1 MELIS
6 IAIASIFINNFVLSQ
21 FLGLCPFI
29 GVSKKLD
36 SVLGMG
42 LAVIFVMTI
51 SSVITYL
58 IYSYILFPNLVFL
71 RTIVFILVIAALV
84 QLIEIILKKSVPAL
98 YNSLGIYL
106 PLITTNC
113 AVMGVAVLNI
123 NNNYD
128 FISSAVNGF
137 SGGAGFLLALFL
149 MAMIREKLEMADI
162 PKAFKGAPIAFI
174 TAGLMAMAFF
184 AADKAMLG
192 FLSK

>member
-1 MELIS
+1 VELIS

-29 GVSKKLD
+29 GVSKKTE

-42 LAVIFVMTI
+42 LAVIFVMTL
-51 SSVITYL
+51 SSAITYL
-58 IYSYILFPNLVFL
+58 IYTYILFPNLVFL
-71 RTIVFILVIAALV
+71 KIIVFILVIAALV
-84 QLIEIILKKSVPAL
+84 QLLEIVLKKSIPSL

-113 AVMGVAVLNI
+113 AVLGVAVLNI
-123 NNNYD
+123 NSKYD
-128 FISSAVNGF
+128 FVSSVVNGF

-149 MAMIREKLEMADI
+149 MSAIRERLDMADV
-162 PKAFKGAPIAFI
+162 PEAFKGAPIAFI
-174 TAGLMAMAFF
+174 SAGLMAMAFF
-184 AADKAMLG
+184 AADKAMLS